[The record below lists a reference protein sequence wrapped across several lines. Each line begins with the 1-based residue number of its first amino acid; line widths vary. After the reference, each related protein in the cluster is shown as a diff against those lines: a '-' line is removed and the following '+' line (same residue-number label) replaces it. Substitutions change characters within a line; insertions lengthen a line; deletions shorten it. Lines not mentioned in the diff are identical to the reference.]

1 MMKQVAIA
9 LLLGLWAWVSTAASP
24 AFEPVPAGANRA
36 LKAIKG
42 KPIHTGLVFVNGHY
56 VKPPYTIMRSGTAL
70 FLNYNTQITSEIV
83 PWTKFLATQP
93 GYEPEESESEEP
105 APAASPAAVQSI
117 DDLFADN
124 PAPLPAAKPVARAK
138 RVATVVDDNAP
149 FEHNDKSRV
158 LLKRINDTR
167 SYIDRKLREGNLIFF
182 GSRYPRVNLPPRIA
196 RELMAVLP
204 EEIRDASDGENLE
217 ARLRAKGIAYL
228 RLEVCEDLI
237 ANRQDYLKL
246 LDRRSGMKREYEVQ
260 SLIEQGSR

>member
-1 MMKQVAIA
+1 M
-9 LLLGLWAWVSTAASP
+9 
-24 AFEPVPAGANRA
+24 
-36 LKAIKG
+36 
-42 KPIHTGLVFVNGHY
+42 VFVNGHY
-56 VKPPYTIMRSGTAL
+56 IKPPYTVMRSGTAL
-70 FLNYNTQITSEIV
+70 FLNYNTQITSEVV

-93 GYEPEESESEEP
+93 GYVPAEPELEDP
-105 APAASPAAVQSI
+105 VIAASPVAVESV

-124 PAPLPAAKPVARAK
+124 PVPKPTAKAKPVARAK

-149 FEHNDKSRV
+149 FEHNAKSRV

-167 SYIDRKLREGNLIFF
+167 SYIDRKLREGNMIFF

-246 LDRRSGMKREYEVQ
+246 LDRRSGMNRAQEVQ
-260 SLIEQGSR
+260 EIIEQRTR